1 MRGSDG
7 VAGSLFSYVDL
18 EKRVR
23 GSPVA
28 GNPGHRE
35 RDPDRPVGRFR
46 RALLAVR
53 TGIDPTRATTSRA
66 AVARVLFDPFG
77 TPTG

>member
-7 VAGSLFSYVDL
+7 VTGSVCSYVDL

-35 RDPDRPVGRFR
+35 RDPDLRVGGIR
-46 RALLAVR
+46 RSLLTVR
-53 TGIDPTRATTSRA
+53 TGIDPTQATTSRA